1 MSKNVEQI
9 DEQASFLVK
18 KIEIYQQALNVHP
31 DNSLL
36 HQIAQREDGK
46 ELLKKSL
53 IHTKRCS
60 LINLNSILLF
70 KFMTNLR
77 FRNLNLIIR
86 TNKMAGYFS
95 LPFQFN

>member
-46 ELLKKSL
+46 ELLKKVSDTYEKVL
-53 IHTKRCS
+53 SDQSKQHSAIQVSDEPTV
-60 LINLNSILLF
+60 
-70 KFMTNLR
+70 
-77 FRNLNLIIR
+77 
-86 TNKMAGYFS
+86 
-95 LPFQFN
+95 PQP